1 MKQILIILMSCF
13 SAINAGEIAIQ
24 KFPSHY
30 NISSKK
36 FNADIPNYMVSKQL
50 RSMDS
55 TKLAAVLNSGSA
67 YLDINECSDGQY
79 SMDIKGRIRGGG
91 PITGTVLYW
100 FTKVGCYGAATAAAG
115 TVIVTTGGTALGAV
129 GVGAAGAGVSV
140 AGAGLGMAAGA
151 AIEGAAM
158 GGAIAVAG
166 SSVAGA
172 GTLIGAAAV
181 GLGAEGALVA
191 GTGAAVV
198 SAGGVAGAIAA
209 VESASLGAFAFGLM
223 LPLP

>member
-1 MKQILIILMSCF
+1 MKRLLIILMSCF
-13 SAINAGEIAIQ
+13 SAINAGELAIQ

-30 NISSKK
+30 KISSKQ
-36 FNADIPNYMVSKQL
+36 FNADIPNYMVSKQV
-50 RSMDS
+50 RSMDP
-55 TKLAAVLNSGSA
+55 TKLAAVLNSGNA

-79 SMDIKGRIRGGG
+79 SMDIKGRVRGGG

-100 FTKVGCYGAATAAAG
+100 FTKCGLYGTAAAAAG
-115 TVIVTTGGTALGAV
+115 TAIVATSGAALGAV

-140 AGAGLGMAAGA
+140 AGAGVGMAAGA
-151 AIEGAAM
+151 GIEAVAAA
-158 GGAIAVAG
+158 GAIGVAG

-191 GTGAAVV
+191 GTGAAVA

>member
-1 MKQILIILMSCF
+1 MSCF
-13 SAINAGEIAIQ
+13 AAINAGELAIQ

-30 NISSKK
+30 NLSSKN
-36 FNADIPNYMVSKQL
+36 FNAKIPNYMVSPQV
-50 RSMDS
+50 RSMDP
-55 TKLAAVLNSGSA
+55 TKLAAVLNSGKA
-67 YLDINECSDGQY
+67 YLDIKECSEGY
-79 SMDIKGRIRGGG
+79 SIDIQGRVRGGG
-91 PITGTVLYW
+91 PITGAVLYW
-100 FTKVGCYGAATAAAG
+100 FTKVGCYGTAAAATA
-115 TVIVTTGGTALGAV
+115 TVVATTGGAALAAV
-129 GVGAAGAGVSV
+129 GVGGAAGAGVAV
-140 AGAGLGMAAGA
+140 TGAGVGMAAA
-151 AIEGAAM
+151 AGIEAAAM

-191 GTGAAVV
+191 GTTGVVV

-209 VESASLGAFAFGLM
+209 VESASLGAFAFGMM